1 MRSFSRLAIALVFV
15 WLGFRFT
22 EPRSVVGHEPDE
34 KDVRFSCSIAE
45 VAGTLALP
53 DAEHLKPGG
62 SGKIPCVVI
71 VGGTLSQTRDGGL
84 NKPGA
89 PKRVALLK
97 FAHALADAG
106 YASLRFD
113 KVGYGESKAKTGWTG
128 SYKDEAAVAAA
139 AIEFA
144 RGRKDLGPILVAGES
159 AGAYLA
165 CLAAKSGTRADGYL
179 FLGGHCGPGEAIYEY
194 NFAPLVKYA
203 AQNDSNRE
211 WVEKNLRF
219 ELAIGRQYKAMF
231 EAAKKGETQFGLVD
245 GDFRKAVDVRRR
257 AEELALPPDELY
269 RHIQVPMIALAGER
283 DLNVPPDHAAK
294 IVSIVRQAG
303 NHASTCV
310 VISGADHSF
319 QKTPDDAD
327 LRLRERHSLQSFTR
341 EYDRAFYREVISWLD
356 KTVPILMGGSNVKSR
371 SIPDPFARRGVDRIE
386 RDPLTESSPA
396 RTFLAPG
403 IQIVE
408 NITNEKATAGVPTL
422 EGRIGPL
429 LLGQDSQAHFID
441 MYPGQ
446 YCEEH
451 PHSTESI
458 IYTVRGQWVLCSGG
472 RRHLMKPGTLFHF
485 AVNTPTGYEV
495 PFAEPAYIL
504 IFKGRRTTQKD
515 AEFVDYLKGLADR
528 LKKENAAGLPYWLKD
543 LPADHPALKF
553 AQKVNPG
560 YDPKK

>member
-1 MRSFSRLAIALVFV
+1 MRILSRCTVVLALLLVTI
-15 WLGFRFT
+15 WFT
-22 EPRSVVGHEPDE
+22 EPKPAVGHEPEE
-34 KDVRFSCSIAE
+34 KDVRFSCSIAD
-45 VAGTLALP
+45 VGGTLALP

-62 SGKIPCVVI
+62 SGKIPCIVI
-71 VGGTLSQTRDGGL
+71 VGGTLSQSRDGGL
-84 NKPGA
+84 NKPGV
-89 PKRVALLK
+89 PKRTALLK
-97 FAHALADAG
+97 LAHALADAG

-113 KVGYGESKAKTGWTG
+113 KVGYGESKAKAGWTG
-128 SYKDEAAVAAA
+128 SYKDEAAAAA
-139 AIEFA
+139 AAVEFA

-165 CLAAKSGTRADGYL
+165 CLAAKNGTMADGYL

-194 NFAPLVKYA
+194 NFAPLAKYA
-203 AQNDSNRE
+203 AQSEAKRE

-219 ELAIGRQYKAMF
+219 ELALGRQYKTMF
-231 EAAKKGETQFGLVD
+231 EAAKKGESQFGMVD

-257 AEELALPPDELY
+257 AEELALPPNEQFK
-269 RHIQVPMIALAGER
+269 HIQVPMIALAGER

-310 VISGADHSF
+310 LIPGADHSF

-327 LRLRERHSLQSFTR
+327 RRFRERHTLQSFAN
-341 EYDRAFYREVISWLD
+341 EYDRAFYKEVVSWLD
-356 KTVPILMGGSNVKSR
+356 KTVPKLAGGSDVKSR
-371 SIPDPFARRGVDRIE
+371 SIPDPFAKRGIEKIE

-408 NITNEKATAGVPTL
+408 NITDEKATAGVPTL

-429 LLGQDSQAHFID
+429 LLGQDCQAHFID
-441 MYPGQ
+441 MYAGQ

-458 IYTVRGQWVLCSGG
+458 IYAVRGQWVLCSGG

-504 IFKGRRTTQKD
+504 IFKGRTTQKD
-515 AEFVDYLKGLADR
+515 AEFVDYLKGLGDR
-528 LKKENAAGLPYWLKD
+528 LKKESAAGVPYWLKD
-543 LPADHPALKF
+543 LPADHAALKF
-553 AQKVNPG
+553 AREVNPD
-560 YDPKK
+560 YDPRK